1 MLAIEE
7 VYVPNLLTF
16 ELRPFQDR
24 VLELVRLFD
33 TAPAVRIRIIGTI
46 AAGEP
51 IEAVEGPGD
60 VVEIQ
65 GPETVLHRHRQL
77 VSTLRSYLCPYLHS
91 ASSDAFEIARVI
103 TPVLAGLKLSGK
115 VPIELDPWIFAGI
128 ALMIAR
134 MGVAGFCTEHAAD
147 DVPEEP
153 PAALPKEARRQNNK
167 GRRPKR

>member
-7 VYVPNLLTF
+7 VYVPSLLTF
-16 ELRPFQDR
+16 EMHPFQDR

-33 TAPAVRIRIIGTI
+33 TTPAVHLRIIGTI

-65 GPETVLHRHRQL
+65 GPETLLQRHRQL
-77 VSTLRSYLCPYLHS
+77 VSTLRSYVCPYLQS

-115 VPIELDPWIFAGI
+115 VPI
-128 ALMIAR
+128 
-134 MGVAGFCTEHAAD
+134 
-147 DVPEEP
+147 
-153 PAALPKEARRQNNK
+153 
-167 GRRPKR
+167 